1 MSNELNATL
10 NTPRVLPAA
19 DRMATLAY
27 PLVRV
32 TTGLMLIPHGAQKL
46 FGWFGGYG
54 LTATGQYFESTLGM
68 SPGILFATLAGLVE
82 VFGGLALVLGL
93 LTRPAALAV
102 AVFMAVALSVHIPN
116 GFFWT
121 AGGIEYPLMWGLLAV
136 AIFLRGGGPYSLDAR
151 FGRAQVDDNA
161 AGA

>member
-1 MSNELNATL
+1 MRKQSEI
-10 NTPRVLPAA
+10 PAMLSVVPTIN
-19 DRMATLAY
+19 RLA
-27 PLVRV
+27 PLAFPLIRI
-32 TTGLMLIPHGAQKL
+32 TTGLLLIPHGAQKL

-54 LTATGQYFESTLGM
+54 LAATGQYFESTLGM
-68 SPGILFATLAGLVE
+68 NPGIVFAALAGLVE

-102 AVFMAVALSVHIPN
+102 AVLMGVALSVHVPN

-136 AIFLRGGGPYSLDAR
+136 AVFLRGGDAYSLDAR
-151 FGRAQVDDNA
+151 FGLRM
-161 AGA
+161 